1 MYFENREQAGKIL
14 ADELAKQYRY
24 EDCAVVALS
33 DGGVVVGEQIAKSL
47 HCILN
52 MLIVEDIEVPGEG
65 ISLGSITQVGEFT
78 SSSSLSDG
86 EVDYYSSEYHGFLEE
101 QKREAFQ
108 RINRLIGDGGVIDA
122 SFLRDRVIILA
133 SDCMDSSS
141 SLDAA
146 VQFLKPI
153 RIKKLIIATPIA
165 TIQVVDKLHVAADE
179 LHILDVKTN
188 FMGADHYYDQN
199 DVPSREESISK
210 INQIILNWR

>member
-65 ISLGSITQVGEFT
+65 ISLGSITQDGEFT

>member
-52 MLIVEDIEVPGEG
+52 MLIVEDIEVPGES
-65 ISLGSITQVGEFT
+65 ISIGSVTQDGEFT

-122 SFLRDRVIILA
+122 SFLRDRVIILT

-165 TIQVVDKLHVAADE
+165 TIQIVDKLHVVADE

-199 DVPSREESISK
+199 DVPSREDSISK